1 MAQRA
6 EVIEYDTDGGSG
18 DGDGDDDDENDEDRR
33 ADNFLG
39 TSASQGLF

>member
-1 MAQRA
+1 M

-18 DGDGDDDDENDEDRR
+18 DGDGDADDENDEDRR
-33 ADNFLG
+33 ADNFLC